1 MALVNGVSTQVFK
14 AGHNVVA
21 TVVDSN
27 TGNEIFSVGTHITD
41 GAGIAEVWVI
51 SEDESGNTY
60 SDHHLRAYGAAGQNT
75 TTAASSWYPS
85 SGFGVGDSID
95 LLWSLLQW
103 LSTNQ
108 TWTVIGLLQTKQ
120 HPECT
125 TLV

>member
-1 MALVNGVSTQVFK
+1 MSTQVFK

-21 TVVDSN
+21 TVIDSN
-27 TGNEIFSVGTHITD
+27 TGNELFSVGTHITD
-41 GAGIAEVWVI
+41 STGIAEVWVI

-95 LLWSLLQW
+95 LLLEPAPMAFDQP
-103 LSTNQ
+103 NMDC
-108 TWTVIGLLQTKQ
+108 IGLLQTKQ